1 MKPPSNIPTAVLS
14 AASKASTAATQD
26 DIRGK
31 LARARERSAVDET
44 EDLLVDL
51 TSGTYFDFGYGSKVC
66 VPSEEEG
73 CGPLAIAWRQ
83 K

>member
-26 DIRGK
+26 HDIGGK

-44 EDLLVDL
+44 EDLLVD
-51 TSGTYFDFGYGSKVC
+51 
-66 VPSEEEG
+66 
-73 CGPLAIAWRQ
+73 Q
-83 K
+83 